1 MLAIILAATLYSTTE
16 ADVWASSAVAPVD
29 SARDATCFYACAT
42 DTDIHNAGLATRK
55 AWVELAER
63 LALPILKPMA
73 EGRLHEQL
81 NDEKG
86 TLEISP
92 SWDGRSKEVTY
103 MEAFARLMAGL
114 APWLALP
121 DDETPEGAKRAEIR
135 SLALKAYA
143 NAVDPESPDYLGWT
157 AAGQTLVDA
166 AYLVESFFRA
176 WDALWVP
183 LDDTTKARYI
193 KEISALRRY
202 NPPYQNWLLFV
213 AMEECFLLRARAPFD
228 EYRIRLGLYKV
239 EEWYVGDGWYSDGP
253 SFAFDYYNSYVI
265 HPMYFECVEELC
277 RAKRHAIPYLP
288 ADGRMRNAN
297 ERLADVKKRM
307 QKYSV
312 ILERLVSPEGAY
324 PVFGRSIP
332 YRMAVFQPLA
342 LLAWRKELPQ
352 ELSEGQVRAALD
364 AVRKR
369 MFCDERNFNAGGF
382 LTLGFN
388 GSQPDS
394 SDRYTNN
401 GSLYMTSLFLLP
413 LGLPADDSFWTC
425 PDEPWTSA
433 KAWSGERFPKDHKWP
448 INPQPLYWE

>member
-1 MLAIILAATLYSTTE
+1 M
-16 ADVWASSAVAPVD
+16 
-29 SARDATCFYACAT
+29 
-42 DTDIHNAGLATRK
+42 
-55 AWVELAER
+55 
-63 LALPILKPMA
+63 
-73 EGRLHEQL
+73 
-81 NDEKG
+81 
-86 TLEISP
+86 
-92 SWDGRSKEVTY
+92 
-103 MEAFARLMAGL
+103 
-114 APWLALP
+114 
-121 DDETPEGAKRAEIR
+121 
-135 SLALKAYA
+135 
-143 NAVDPESPDYLGWT
+143 
-157 AAGQTLVDA
+157 
-166 AYLVESFFRA
+166 
-176 WDALWVP
+176 P

-265 HPMYFECVEELC
+265 QPMYFECVEELC
-277 RAKRHAIPYLP
+277 RAKRWSIPYRD
-288 ADGRMRNAN
+288 ASGKRCNAG
-297 ERLADVKKRM
+297 ERLVDVKRRM

-312 ILERLVSPEGAY
+312 VLERMVSPEGTY

-332 YRMAVFQPLA
+332 YRMAVFHPLSLLA
-342 LLAWRKELPQ
+342 LRKELPK

-369 MFCDERNFNAGGF
+369 MFGDGRNFNPGGF

-401 GSLYMTSLFLLP
+401 GSLYVTSLFLLP
-413 LGLPADDSFWTC
+413 LGLPANDSFWTS
-425 PDEPWTSA
+425 PDGPWTSV
-433 KAWSGERFPKDHKWP
+433 KAWSGESFPKDHKWP

>member
-1 MLAIILAATLYSTTE
+1 MKKI
-16 ADVWASSAVAPVD
+16 AVLCFAV
-29 SARDATCFYACAT
+29 ATCFYACAT
-42 DTDIHNAGLATRK
+42 DSDIHNAGAATRK

-92 SWDGRSKEVTY
+92 SWDGRSKEVAY
-103 MEAFARLMAGL
+103 MEAFARLMAGI

-121 DDETPEGAKRAEIR
+121 DDGTVEGAKRAEIR

-433 KAWSGERFPKDHKWP
+433 KAWSGESFPKDHKWP

>member
-1 MLAIILAATLYSTTE
+1 MKKI
-16 ADVWASSAVAPVD
+16 AVLCFAV
-29 SARDATCFYACAT
+29 ATCFYACAT

-121 DDETPEGAKRAEIR
+121 DDETPEGVTRAEIR

-143 NAVDPESPDYLGWT
+143 NAVNPESPDYLGWT

>member
-1 MLAIILAATLYSTTE
+1 MKKI
-16 ADVWASSAVAPVD
+16 AVLCFAV
-29 SARDATCFYACAT
+29 ATCFYACAT

-121 DDETPEGAKRAEIR
+121 DDETPEGVTRAEIR

-277 RAKRHAIPYLP
+277 RAKRHTIPYLP

>member
-1 MLAIILAATLYSTTE
+1 MTNIVKIGFLS
-16 ADVWASSAVAPVD
+16 VAV
-29 SARDATCFYACAT
+29 ATCFCTCTADSAISEAGAT
-42 DTDIHNAGLATRK
+42 TRK

-63 LALPILKPMA
+63 LALPVLKPMA
-73 EGRLHEQL
+73 EGRLHEKL
-81 NDEKG
+81 NYEKG

-103 MEAFARLMAGL
+103 MEAFARLMAGI

-121 DDETPEGAKRAEIR
+121 DDGTEEGAKRAEIR
-135 SLALKAYA
+135 ALALKAYA
-143 NAVDPESPDYLGWT
+143 NAVDPESPDYLGWN
-157 AAGQTLVDA
+157 AGGQTLVDA

-183 LDDTTKARYI
+183 LDDTTKERYI
-193 KEISALRRY
+193 KEVSALRRY
-202 NPPYQNWLLFV
+202 TPPYQNWLLFV

-342 LLAWRKELPQ
+342 LLAWRKELPK

-369 MFCDERNFNAGGF
+369 MFGDGRNFNAGGF

-425 PDEPWTSA
+425 PDEPWTSV
-433 KAWSGERFPKDHKWP
+433 KAWSGESFPKDHKWP